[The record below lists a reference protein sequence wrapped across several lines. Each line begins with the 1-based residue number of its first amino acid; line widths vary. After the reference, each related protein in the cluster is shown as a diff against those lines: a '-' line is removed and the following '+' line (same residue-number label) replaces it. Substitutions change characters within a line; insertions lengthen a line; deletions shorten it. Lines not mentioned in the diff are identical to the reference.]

1 MANDLGVST
10 GSDAT
15 VKTLNTA
22 TTLHIPCHI
31 GGSQDVICRATRI
44 TDANGAQTD
53 LNLLAAAV
61 ASGTQVVLTQIWV
74 KADKNNTGNV
84 AVTIGLG
91 AANVPSPS
99 ATGAS
104 GLVID
109 EDLGPGEGHQ
119 IGNGSGI
126 IAIGASGEELRM
138 TCEDPVG
145 GQLTVGC
152 TYLLIT
158 PA

>member
-1 MANDLGVST
+1 MANNLGVTT

-22 TTLHIPCHI
+22 TTLHVPCHI

-53 LNLLAAAV
+53 LNMLAAAV
-61 ASGTQVVLTQIWV
+61 AAGTQAVITQLWV

-84 AVTIGLG
+84 AVTIGFG
-91 AANVPSPS
+91 TANVPTPS
-99 ATGAS
+99 ATGVS
-104 GLVID
+104 GLIID

-126 IAIGASGEELRM
+126 IAIGASDEELRM
-138 TCEDPVG
+138 TCEDPAG
-145 GQLTVGC
+145 GQLTVGI